1 MLLRLILA
9 IYFLILTA
17 CGSLVGEEEEIVDP
31 PAELTDIQTSLDVS
45 EIWDRDTG
53 GGTDDQ
59 YLMIR
64 PYIDGDRIFI
74 TDTNRKVTALNAA
87 NGRNNWS
94 SNLDLGGGIFNRG
107 DRVNI
112 TSGPGYGDNTVYV
125 GTSEGHVVALDAETG
140 EQQWV
145 TKLSS
150 VILSPP
156 QKSGDKVIVK
166 TLDAKLFGL
175 SATTGRR
182 IWSYEET
189 APSLS
194 LHGASS
200 PIITQGIVLTGFD
213 GGSLSAIEI
222 NSGRLL
228 WEANVAIP
236 RGRTELER
244 LVDIDANPIVV
255 GGIVYA
261 ITFQGELAAFAVDS
275 GRVLWNREVSSH
287 TGFSVDGDYLY
298 VTDDKSIIWSF
309 DRFNGGS
316 VWKQDSLLNR
326 QVTGP
331 AVLGNYL
338 IVGDFEGYVHWLDK
352 NTGAFVARQR
362 ITRDRIIAAPV
373 AAGETVY
380 VFASDG
386 ELAALTYQ

>member
-1 MLLRLILA
+1 MSFRLIFVL
-9 IYFLILTA
+9 YFLLLTG
-17 CGSLVGEEEEIVDP
+17 CGSLIGEEEEIVDP

-53 GGTDDQ
+53 GGTGKQ

-87 NGRNNWS
+87 NGRNTWS
-94 SNLDLGGGIFNRG
+94 SNLNLGGGLFNRG
-107 DRVNI
+107 DKVTI

-125 GTSEGHVVALDAETG
+125 GTSDGHVVALDAATG

-145 TKLSS
+145 SKLSS
-150 VILSPP
+150 VIMSPP
-156 QKSGDKVIVK
+156 QKSGDVVIVK

-175 SATTGRR
+175 SASNGRR
-182 IWSYEET
+182 LWSYEET
-189 APSLS
+189 AS
-194 LHGASS
+194 A
-200 PIITQGIVLTGFD
+200 PIITQGIVLIGFD
-213 GGSLSAIEI
+213 GGSLSALELS
-222 NSGRLL
+222 SGRLM
-228 WEANVAIP
+228 WEVKVAIP

-255 GGIVYA
+255 GSIVYA
-261 ITFQGELAAFAVDS
+261 ITFQGELAAIAIDS
-275 GRVLWNREVSSH
+275 GRVLWNREISSH

-338 IVGDFEGYVHWLDK
+338 VVGDFEGYVHWLDK

-362 ITRDRIIAAPV
+362 IARDRIIATPV
-373 AAGETVY
+373 TSGETVY
-380 VFASDG
+380 VFASNG
-386 ELAALTYQ
+386 ELAALRYQ